1 MPQQKSKKIII
12 YFFLFLMIGTLNNKN
27 FNSIH
32 FIKIN
37 EITIIGLD
45 EKNNLQLMN
54 DINYMKLNN
63 LFYLNKS
70 KLIEIINA
78 NSLVEN
84 FSVFRKY
91 PSTLNIK
98 IDKTNFLASLKK
110 NGESFILG
118 SNGKLI
124 KLGIT
129 DIDVP
134 FIFGDLEIKNF
145 FEFKKA
151 IDESDLNYN
160 EIKKLF
166 FFKSGR
172 WDIETKNDILIK
184 LPKDGVKEALNFFIN
199 FTIKNKKINMIDL
212 RQKNQIVTNE

>member
-1 MPQQKSKKIII
+1 MEG
-12 YFFLFLMIGTLNNKN
+12 Y
-27 FNSIH
+27 
-32 FIKIN
+32 
-37 EITIIGLD
+37 
-45 EKNNLQLMN
+45 
-54 DINYMKLNN
+54 
-63 LFYLNKS
+63 
-70 KLIEIINA
+70 
-78 NSLVEN
+78 
-84 FSVFRKY
+84 FSVFKKY

-98 IDKTNFLASLKK
+98 IDKTNFLAKLKK

-124 KLGIT
+124 KLGIM

-134 FIFGDLEIKNF
+134 FIFGDLEVKNF
-145 FEFKKA
+145 FEFKKT

-184 LPKDGVKEALNFFIN
+184 LPKDGIKEALNFFIN
-199 FTIKNKKINMIDL
+199 FPIKNKKINMIDL

>member
-124 KLGIT
+124 KLGIM

>member
-1 MPQQKSKKIII
+1 MPQQKNKKIII

-32 FIKIN
+32 FTKIN
-37 EITIIGLD
+37 EITIKGLD

-54 DINYMKLNN
+54 DINYMKFDN

-70 KLIEIINA
+70 KLIEIIDA

-84 FSVFRKY
+84 FSVFKKY

-98 IDKTNFLASLKK
+98 IDKTNFLAKLKK

-124 KLGIT
+124 KLGIM

-134 FIFGDLEIKNF
+134 FIFGDLEVKNF
-145 FEFKKA
+145 FEFKKT

-184 LPKDGVKEALNFFIN
+184 LPKDGIKEALNFFIN
-199 FTIKNKKINMIDL
+199 FPIKNKKINMIDL

>member
-1 MPQQKSKKIII
+1 
-12 YFFLFLMIGTLNNKN
+12 MIGTLNNKN

-98 IDKTNFLASLKK
+98 IDKIKA
-110 NGESFILG
+110 
-118 SNGKLI
+118 KLTAI
-124 KLGIT
+124 PP
-129 DIDVP
+129 VYAVA
-134 FIFGDLEIKNF
+134 
-145 FEFKKA
+145 FE
-151 IDESDLNYN
+151 
-160 EIKKLF
+160 
-166 FFKSGR
+166 
-172 WDIETKNDILIK
+172 
-184 LPKDGVKEALNFFIN
+184 
-199 FTIKNKKINMIDL
+199 
-212 RQKNQIVTNE
+212 